1 MPTTYSTLGNISVK
15 FQQSADSTTGLGSYR
30 MEDISD
36 VNKTHNTNYP
46 LLIIEPSTSTVE
58 NLNRGWERHTFTS
71 YLLEPDG
78 YNDAK
83 SDVSHYDSTQKLFSK
98 FLDYLMKTRTGA
110 FGGVSVNKK
119 GIKVERV
126 KNLGNDKL
134 IGVKIQFEVDMPSVL
149 SEGSGSTSNLP
160 TTNLHAH
167 FKTTSGVTVGNS
179 SLSWEAINNS
189 SEFVEESNLSNDTPA
204 YSIPAFSNVSN
215 SWIFEGHSPH
225 QSMMYPSF
233 ASGFPATDDFSIFVL
248 VKLKDDNDTELRT
261 LFSSRRTTQVAG
273 GFDDYFRIVY
283 SNSGYNIG
291 GRASQV
297 GVEIDNNHSAIGSED
312 PYNQIN
318 IFKDEVS
325 PDIEFGKWI
334 AIGFINDKT
343 NQESRIVI
351 NNNPPFKVNNYQDD
365 LANDI
370 GTKDLFLGAFGLASF
385 VYSASYSSMN
395 GEMKDVI
402 IYQDA
407 LNDKSAK
414 QVNEYLM
421 RRVLD

>member
-15 FQQSADSTTGLGSYR
+15 FQQAADSTTGLGSYR

-58 NLNRGWERHTFTS
+58 NLNRGWERHTFTA

-78 YNDAK
+78 FKDNRV
-83 SDVSHYDSTQKLFSK
+83 DVEHYDSTQKLFSK

-119 GIKVERV
+119 GVRIERV

-134 IGVKIQFEVDMPSVL
+134 MGVKVQFEVDMPSVL
-149 SEGSGSTSNLP
+149 SEGSGSTSSLP

-179 SLSWEAINNS
+179 NLSWEAINNS
-189 SEFVEESNLSNDTPA
+189 SEFVEESNLSGDTAA

-225 QSMMYPSF
+225 QSMMYPNF
-233 ASGFPATDDFSIFVL
+233 ASGFPSTDNFSIFVL
-248 VKLKDDNDTELRT
+248 VKLKDDADTLSRC
-261 LFSSRRTTQVAG
+261 LFSSRATTANNES
-273 GFDDYFRIVY
+273 DDWFRLIY
-283 SNSGYNIG
+283 TNSGYTTG
-291 GRASQV
+291 GRKSQL
-297 GVEIDNNHSAIGSED
+297 GVQVDSLDGVDGSNHVNMFKEEI
-312 PYNQIN
+312 
-318 IFKDEVS
+318 S
-325 PDIEFGKWI
+325 PDIEFDKWM
-334 AIGFINDKT
+334 AIGFISDKT
-343 NQESRIVI
+343 NQEGRIIV
-351 NNNPPFKVNNYQDD
+351 NNNPSFKINNYYDD
-365 LANDI
+365 YQNDI
-370 GTKDLFLGAFGLASF
+370 DQKDLFIGAFAIASF
-385 VYSASYSSMN
+385 AYSASFSSMN

-407 LNDKSAK
+407 LNDKNAK
-414 QVNEYLM
+414 RVNEYLM